1 MDQTVR
7 ALVFTRCPRRR
18 PSAATRHI
26 GPAGRQIGLTKIARL
41 IYRVKYKTTD
51 GDRQVA
57 NAYYV
62 GLLP

>member
-26 GPAGRQIGLTKIARL
+26 GPAGRQVGSTKIARL
-41 IYRVKYKTTD
+41 SE
-51 GDRQVA
+51 VA
-57 NAYYV
+57 ARSEFEIPPTLAARADEV
-62 GLLP
+62 IE